1 MLTSKI
7 LTAMAASMAA
17 ICVLA
22 ACSDG
27 APKPA
32 ADALVVLN
40 GKSLTRAEL
49 DANMPAGLNADDSAR
64 YARAY
69 ARQWIDARL
78 ASEIASREIDMEA
91 IDRMVEQYRNDLIM
105 FEYGKR
111 MYDAQAQDIPE
122 DSLVAYY
129 EAHPDEFVLSRPMV
143 KGVYL
148 KVIDGAK
155 SLPTLRRLYRS
166 QKDSDIDNLD
176 KSQLDGAVHYD
187 YFRDKWIDWE
197 QIEQRVPYDFGPSA
211 DAFLRQKKNLDF
223 SQGGFTYLLDITDV
237 LSTGQTMPYEAA
249 RQQIIDRLQ
258 FAERRAY
265 SLQLK
270 KDLYDKAIADGQ
282 LTILCD
288 LD

>member
-1 MLTSKI
+1 
-7 LTAMAASMAA
+7 MAA
-17 ICVLA
+17 ICFLA
-22 ACSDG
+22 ACSG
-27 APKPA
+27 AAPKPS

-40 GKSLTRAEL
+40 GQSLTRTEL
-49 DANMPAGLNADDSAR
+49 DANMPAGLNPDDSVR
-64 YARAY
+64 YAHAY
-69 ARQWIDARL
+69 VHQWIDARL
-78 ASEIASREIDMEA
+78 ASEIASREIDMA
-91 IDRMVEQYRNDLIM
+91 PIDQMVEQYRNDLIM
-105 FEYGKR
+105 FEYSKR
-111 MYDAQAQDIPE
+111 MYDAQAQPIPE

-129 EAHPDEFVLSRPMV
+129 EAHPGEFVLTRPMV

-166 QKDSDIDNLD
+166 QKDGDIDNLD

-237 LSTGQTMPYEAA
+237 LATGQPMPYEAA
-249 RQQIIDRLQ
+249 RQQIVDRLQ
-258 FAERRAY
+258 FAARRAY
-265 SLQLK
+265 VIRLK
-270 KDLYDKAIADGQ
+270 KDLYDKAVSDGE
-282 LTILCD
+282 LSVLCP
-288 LD
+288 LE

>member
-1 MLTSKI
+1 
-7 LTAMAASMAA
+7 MAAPVAA
-17 ICVLA
+17 ICILA
-22 ACSDG
+22 ACSDS
-27 APKPA
+27 APKAP
-32 ADALVVLN
+32 ADALAVI
-40 GKSLTRAEL
+40 GGQSLTRAEL
-49 DANMPAGLNADDSAR
+49 QANMPAGLSAEDSTR

-69 ARQWIDARL
+69 VRQWIDARL
-78 ASEIASREIDMEA
+78 AGEIAAREIDMTD
-91 IDRMVEQYRNDLIM
+91 IDRMVEQYRNELIM

-111 MYDAQAQDIPE
+111 MYDAQAQPIPE

-129 EAHPDEFVLSRPMV
+129 EAHPNEFVLSRPMV

-148 KVIDGAK
+148 KVADGAK

-166 QKDSDIDNLD
+166 HKDSDIDNLD

-211 DAFLRQKKNLDF
+211 DAFLRQKKDLDF

-258 FAERRAY
+258 FAQRRAY

-270 KDLYDKAIADGQ
+270 KDLYDKAISDGQ
-282 LTILCD
+282 LSILCD

>member
-1 MLTSKI
+1 
-7 LTAMAASMAA
+7 MAAQMAA

-27 APKPA
+27 ATAPA
-32 ADALVVLN
+32 PDALAVVN
-40 GKSLTRAEL
+40 GQSLTRAEL
-49 DANMPAGLNADDSAR
+49 QANMPVGLTPDDSAR

-69 ARQWIDARL
+69 VRQWIDARL
-78 ASEIASREIDMEA
+78 ASEIASREIDMKA
-91 IDRMVEQYRNDLIM
+91 IDQMVEQYRNDLIM

-111 MYDAQAQDIPE
+111 MYDAQAESIPE

-211 DAFLRQKKNLDF
+211 DAFLRQKQSLDF

-249 RQQIIDRLQ
+249 RQQILDRLQ
-258 FAERRAY
+258 FAERRTYA
-265 SLQLK
+265 LQLK
-270 KDLYDKAIADGQ
+270 KDLYEKAIADGQ
-282 LTILCD
+282 LTVLVP

>member
-1 MLTSKI
+1 
-7 LTAMAASMAA
+7 MAASMAA

-22 ACSDG
+22 ACSAG
-27 APKPA
+27 EPKPQ
-32 ADALVVLN
+32 ADALVTLN
-40 GKSLTRAEL
+40 GAALTRAEL
-49 DANMPAGLNADDSAR
+49 DANMPAGLGADDSVR

-69 ARQWIDARL
+69 VRQWIDARL
-78 ASEIASREIDMEA
+78 ASEIASHEIDMEA

-111 MYDAQAQDIPE
+111 MYSAQAQEIPE
-122 DSLVAYY
+122 DSLMAYY
-129 EAHPDEFVLSRPMV
+129 EAHPGEFVLNRPMV

-148 KVIDGAK
+148 KVADGAK

-166 QKDSDIDNLD
+166 HKDSDIDNLD

-211 DAFLRQKKNLDF
+211 DAFLRQTKNLDF

-258 FAERRAY
+258 FAERRSYA
-265 SLQLK
+265 LQLK
-270 KDLYDKAIADGQ
+270 RDLYDKAISDGQ
-282 LTILCD
+282 LVIRCD